1 MASLHRQP
9 GKPNWF
15 CAYTVAGNRRFRST
29 KTTDKKQAW
38 QICNTWAKAS
48 ALGGK
53 LTPEGA
59 RNVIAAGVADVLMA
73 TGQTLPSAT
82 IRDWCKR
89 WLEFKEV
96 ESEPRTH
103 ERYEISIRRF
113 LNYLGSK
120 ADRDLTALTTDELI
134 RFRDQTA
141 KTLST
146 SSCNVEIKILRAC
159 LSTAVRQDL
168 IEKNVA
174 KNVPALK
181 QRGEHK
187 RRAFTLEEIQKV
199 LEVCDARG
207 GEWRGL
213 VLTAVYT
220 GQRLGDIARLTWQ
233 DGTLDLFISGVDAIL
248 APTFGIKLALYNMIR
263 LQSEGAV
270 ETTVAQNLLKN
281 LLGIYKGGNTIKTYV
296 MPLGEVVQ
304 SDVKFSLLTSAA
316 FTNDI
321 ANEGD
326 PTGKTYHIQAEARTR
341 STLGNFTAV
350 ATVNS
355 FKRCGTKCWTATG
368 TFVVKDRYDFN
379 YDPREAQRALT
390 DYVNQRDGGPYEKRS
405 RDAELKTVIMSRVV
419 AKGWGEEF
427 DVTSDKVPFMQK
439 HDDSFARIN
448 K

>member
-1 MASLHRQP
+1 MSHFSTTTNIIDGSLCYAIVMRLMASLHRQP

-96 ESEPRTH
+96 ESEPRTQ

-233 DGTLDLFISGVDAIL
+233 QVDIDKRQISFVTEKTGKRLCLSMARPLTELFESLPSADDPKEFVFPQVASAAEKRIGTISNKFYDEIL
-248 APTFGIKLALYNMIR
+248 APAGLVPVRSK
-263 LQSEGAV
+263 
-270 ETTVAQNLLKN
+270 K
-281 LLGIYKGGNTIKTYV
+281 
-296 MPLGEVVQ
+296 
-304 SDVKFSLLTSAA
+304 AA
-316 FTNDI
+316 
-321 ANEGD
+321 
-326 PTGKTYHIQAEARTR
+326 PTGKGRNVQRTQSEISFHSFR
-341 STLGNFTAV
+341 HTLTTWLKGAGASNAL
-350 ATVNS
+350 
-355 FKRCGTKCWTATG
+355 
-368 TFVVKDRYDFN
+368 
-379 YDPREAQRALT
+379 AQMIIGH
-390 DYVNQRDGGPYEKRS
+390 DSEMVS
-405 RDAELKTVIMSRVV
+405 RGYTHLSADDTMDSINKLP
-419 AKGWGEEF
+419 
-427 DVTSDKVPFMQK
+427 DVTAKKDKHK
-439 HDDSFARIN
+439 SG
-448 K
+448 